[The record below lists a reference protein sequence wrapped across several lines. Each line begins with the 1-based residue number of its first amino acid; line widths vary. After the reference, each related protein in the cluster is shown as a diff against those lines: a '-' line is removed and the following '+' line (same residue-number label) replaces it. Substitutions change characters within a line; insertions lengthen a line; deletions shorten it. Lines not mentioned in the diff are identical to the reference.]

1 MEVFHLSNRKFS
13 IPELKSK
20 LLSLQ
25 DKLDREEQKV
35 NCEIGAWVR
44 QQTNVDSLRD
54 FQLNFI
60 ITPQKNKSQTEKDD
74 EKIFLTAPLKS
85 VPNEQKNADKQLNF

>member
-1 MEVFHLSNRKFS
+1 MSNRKFS
-13 IPELKSK
+13 IAELKSK
-20 LLSLQ
+20 LQILQ
-25 DKLDREEQKV
+25 NKIDLEEQKI
-35 NCEIGAWVR
+35 NCEIGAWIR
-44 QQTNVDSLRD
+44 HQTNVDSLKD

-85 VPNEQKNADKQLNF
+85 VPNEEKIEDKQLNF